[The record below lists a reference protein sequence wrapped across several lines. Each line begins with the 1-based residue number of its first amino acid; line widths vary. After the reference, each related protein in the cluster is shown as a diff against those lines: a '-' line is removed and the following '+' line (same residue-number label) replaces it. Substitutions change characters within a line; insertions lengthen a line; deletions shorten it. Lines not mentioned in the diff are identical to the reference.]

1 MVYIVAG
8 NFYSQAV
15 VLDGDASQW
24 RLQDGL
30 FVIHSEI
37 QYVHGLELDFAGT
50 SDFLISAV
58 VTINILRY
66 CCPLLSQGYYF
77 LMAAYCSFCIHFR
90 TVDDASSSLKPY
102 FVEPSVTFC
111 FITWV
116 LFEVCFPIA
125 FLVSSIVTFVL
136 IPHAKKANLPTD
148 NFYVIIPLIMHNA
161 NILFMAL
168 EIIANQIP
176 FSVWHF
182 PFLWIYGI
190 AYCVFSW
197 IWNHYH
203 GYYFYFFLDY
213 TRPGAIVWYIAL
225 LSIVGLFFS
234 VGFGASYLMITHGDS
249 YVPAFV
255 SHIVFSMDGLLFL
268 LYQND

>member
-1 MVYIVAG
+1 M
-8 NFYSQAV
+8 
-15 VLDGDASQW
+15 
-24 RLQDGL
+24 
-30 FVIHSEI
+30 
-37 QYVHGLELDFAGT
+37 ELDFAGT
-50 SDFLISAV
+50 SDFLMSAV
-58 VTINILRY
+58 ATINILRY

-255 SHIVFSMDGLLFL
+255 SHIFFSLYGVLFQL
-268 LYQND
+268 TKTTECLILYPLFTGHSGDHGINRQVG